1 MGKSLLCGMGGKGCY
16 RLPRWQLTLDFPCL
30 VYAAMDTLS
39 RSWAHRVE
47 SPASMSDDWK
57 PCYHF

>member
-1 MGKSLLCGMGGKGCY
+1 MWDGGKGCY
-16 RLPRWQLTLDFPCL
+16 RLPRWQLTLDFPCF

-47 SPASMSDDWK
+47 SPASVSDDWK
-57 PCYHF
+57 PRYHF

>member
-1 MGKSLLCGMGGKGCY
+1 M
-16 RLPRWQLTLDFPCL
+16 LPAPTVAVTLDFPCF

-47 SPASMSDDWK
+47 SPASVSDDWK
-57 PCYHF
+57 PRYHF